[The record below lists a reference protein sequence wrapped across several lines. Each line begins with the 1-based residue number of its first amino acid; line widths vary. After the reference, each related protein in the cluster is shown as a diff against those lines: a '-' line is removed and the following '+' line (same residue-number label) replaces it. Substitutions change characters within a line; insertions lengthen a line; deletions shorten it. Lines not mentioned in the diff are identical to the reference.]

1 MAERQYAEALAATE
15 QAQSFERAGQAAQ
28 AVPLFQQALRIL
40 KRLSMVESAA
50 QRARLQPTIAEL
62 TTRVAALQQSS
73 DFLLAHAME
82 QHAAAREAEDSGSTK
97 TDIVIDRYIAAAETY
112 MQALNALPANEATA
126 RAALKEQLEYIIDY
140 VSQLKAQAQTTQNQ
154 IQQQVEYSSDD
165 VDITALQ
172 WPEPPIL
179 QHRTA
184 HVTPVYASAAVRP
197 VAEEEQKKEEK
208 PGAAYTPQELD
219 VLRRSSQI
227 NGHLFVPWLDDLDA
241 QEKFSLPEPFDDPD
255 GHVPLSAKQKKKE
268 ATWMRPSD
276 YAAKCGHA
284 PVMIAHG
291 GVNPLV
297 VKQDIVTDC
306 SFVASLCIAAA
317 YEQRFQKRLITNII
331 FPADPRTKQP
341 VYNPFGNASSGQL
354 LSSCTTRKNELWVSL
369 IEKAYLKLNGG
380 YDFPGGNSGIDLFA
394 LTGWIPERVPVSE
407 LIDAPSTEERL
418 WEQLKSAFHYG
429 DCIITM
435 STGDITKQKAKAIGL
450 VPMHVYA
457 VLNVYELSNNS
468 NLSREGKKI
477 RLLQVKNP
485 WRKMSW
491 KGPYSR
497 HDKTRWD
504 SAVGDELRAYQRQFY
519 ASEETESEEAGGQQ
533 DDGLFWIDFE
543 SVKQYFESLYMNWN
557 PELFPYKGVCHEH
570 WPVELGPVN
579 DSLTLGFNPQ
589 YSLTFCKTGSSREGA
604 TAAAGSCTVWV
615 LLSRHVSTIERDT
628 DYSNQQFLTLHVYR
642 GTPGKRVFYNHCAVS
657 RGTYSNNPHTLVSL
671 DLDLA
676 DDSEPC
682 FTLVAS
688 QYEKFAALDYTL
700 SIFSTRPFTCE
711 PIPQFVTK
719 SPTSIVIPGA
729 WDSACAGGR
738 PFYSAFMNNPQFH
751 LQLQKPCRSLFLFL
765 ETEVF
770 FSEDTKTASF
780 PVNLRAAL
788 HTRERVCGLHGAG
801 NTDSADDEPLKVLS
815 SGVLGKF
822 TLRVV
827 SDPPAGASIAYRQI
841 PSEGHGMELTR
852 LRGKWDT
859 QTGSAA
865 GCSNYGCYTFN
876 PKYLVHVIQECDILA
891 RLVVLEPEADA
902 APGESPTEGD
912 STAPP
917 SINVSVFESTS
928 EGDLLLSTN
937 PKLAFAGATSAR
949 GVYHLRLHEFGTSDH
964 PQNDDEQDMPKL
976 TGQRATTKARHNRQ
990 QRYREKQRQYVDR
1003 LETTVKRLRMDVDQR
1018 LIKRLNIQRAA
1029 PIRPKASNV
1038 VACMREC
1045 MNTFESG
1052 TRDQQT
1058 QFLMSGTCSD
1068 VRFEDHIGREYIL
1081 EQWADF
1087 ACFLNEAAPMLEHC
1101 EFSADILDQDVSVG
1115 HVSAL
1120 LVLRPTR
1127 RSLATLFPHCFSNM
1141 RLRDRMLQS
1150 PSIRLPMTVLF
1161 QFDEQGKVCRYAP
1174 TIDFVTGLYA
1184 VIRDYRDV
1192 ASILESANI
1201 NASGQIC
1208 GGLSSVAMSQVGIS
1222 YCGDNGHYRTETE
1235 PSCPRST
1242 TSHVDKLSHLDRGSD
1257 KPL

>member
-15 QAQSFERAGQAAQ
+15 QAQSFERAGQAAK
-28 AVPLFQQALRIL
+28 AVPFFLQALRIL
-40 KRLSMVESAA
+40 KRLAVIESAA

-62 TTRVAALQQSS
+62 TTRVSELQKSS
-73 DFLLAHAME
+73 DYLLAHAME
-82 QHAAAREAEDSGSTK
+82 QHAAAREAEKSDSTK

-112 MQALNALPANEATA
+112 MQALNALPTSEVAA
-126 RAALKEQLEYIIDY
+126 RAAIKEQLEYVIDY
-140 VSQLKAQAQTTQNQ
+140 VSQLKAQTQTTRHQ
-154 IQQQVEYSSDD
+154 IQQQIEDNSND
-165 VDITALQ
+165 VDVAALQ
-172 WPEPPIL
+172 WPEPPML
-179 QHRTA
+179 QHKTA
-184 HVTPVYASAAVRP
+184 HVTPAYASAAMPAAKPAPEV
-197 VAEEEQKKEEK
+197 EQTKEEK

-241 QEKFSLPEPFDDPD
+241 QEKFSLPEPFEDPD

-276 YAAKCGHA
+276 YAAICGHA
-284 PVMIAHG
+284 PVMIAQG

-317 YEQRFQKRLITNII
+317 YEQRFQKHLITNII

-341 VYNPFGNASSGQL
+341 VYNPFGKYVVKLWANGVPRKVVIDDLLPVNASSGQL

-407 LIDAPSTEERL
+407 LIDAPNKEERL

-435 STGDITKQKAKAIGL
+435 STGDITKQEAKAIGL

-457 VLNVYELSNNS
+457 VLNVYELSNTS
-468 NLSREGKKI
+468 DSSQEGKKV

-504 SAVGDELRAYQRQFY
+504 SAIGDELRAYQRQFY
-519 ASEETESEEAGGQQ
+519 ASEATESEEASGQK

-557 PELFPYKGVCHEH
+557 PELFPYKGVFHEH

-589 YSLTFCKTGSSREGA
+589 YSLTFCKTAPSQEGA

-642 GTPGKRVFYNHCAVS
+642 GTPGKRVFYNHRAVS
-657 RGTYSNNPHTLVSL
+657 RGMYSNNPHTLVSL

-676 DDSEPC
+676 DDSERC

-700 SIFSTRPFTCE
+700 SVFSTRPFTCE
-711 PIPQFVTK
+711 PNPQFVTRA
-719 SPTSIVIPGA
+719 PTSIVIPGA

-738 PFYSAFMNNPQFH
+738 PFYSTFMNNPQFH

-765 ETEVF
+765 ETEAF
-770 FSEDTKTASF
+770 FSQDTTTASF
-780 PVNLRAAL
+780 PINLRAAL
-788 HTRERVCGLHGAG
+788 HTRERVCGLHAAG
-801 NTDSADDEPLKVLS
+801 NDEEQLKVLS
-815 SGVLGKF
+815 SGEYRPGFCFIEVDSAVLASGLHDVVLIPSTFEQGVLGKF

-841 PSEGHGMELTR
+841 PAEGHGMELTR
-852 LRGKWDT
+852 LRGKWDM

-876 PKYLVHVIQECDILA
+876 PKYLVHVTQECDILA
-891 RLVVLEPEADA
+891 RLVVLDPEVDA
-902 APGESPTEGD
+902 AAGESPTEEE
-912 STAPP
+912 SLPPP

-937 PKLAFAGATSAR
+937 PKQAFAGATSAG
-949 GVYHLRLHEFGTSDH
+949 GVYVSGAPSGALAKASRRFPPGWYIVLPSTFEPQDWSFELRL
-964 PQNDDEQDMPKL
+964 
-976 TGQRATTKARHNRQ
+976 
-990 QRYREKQRQYVDR
+990 Y
-1003 LETTVKRLRMDVDQR
+1003 
-1018 LIKRLNIQRAA
+1018 
-1029 PIRPKASNV
+1029 AS
-1038 VACMREC
+1038 A
-1045 MNTFESG
+1045 
-1052 TRDQQT
+1052 
-1058 QFLMSGTCSD
+1058 
-1068 VRFEDHIGREYIL
+1068 
-1081 EQWADF
+1081 
-1087 ACFLNEAAPMLEHC
+1087 
-1101 EFSADILDQDVSVG
+1101 
-1115 HVSAL
+1115 
-1120 LVLRPTR
+1120 
-1127 RSLATLFPHCFSNM
+1127 
-1141 RLRDRMLQS
+1141 
-1150 PSIRLPMTVLF
+1150 
-1161 QFDEQGKVCRYAP
+1161 
-1174 TIDFVTGLYA
+1174 
-1184 VIRDYRDV
+1184 
-1192 ASILESANI
+1192 
-1201 NASGQIC
+1201 
-1208 GGLSSVAMSQVGIS
+1208 
-1222 YCGDNGHYRTETE
+1222 
-1235 PSCPRST
+1235 
-1242 TSHVDKLSHLDRGSD
+1242 HVDARLL
-1257 KPL
+1257 

>member
-1 MAERQYAEALAATE
+1 MYR
-15 QAQSFERAGQAAQ
+15 
-28 AVPLFQQALRIL
+28 
-40 KRLSMVESAA
+40 
-50 QRARLQPTIAEL
+50 
-62 TTRVAALQQSS
+62 SS
-73 DFLLAHAME
+73 
-82 QHAAAREAEDSGSTK
+82 RRG
-97 TDIVIDRYIAAAETY
+97 
-112 MQALNALPANEATA
+112 
-126 RAALKEQLEYIIDY
+126 
-140 VSQLKAQAQTTQNQ
+140 
-154 IQQQVEYSSDD
+154 SDD
-165 VDITALQ
+165 TESDPA
-172 WPEPPIL
+172 
-179 QHRTA
+179 TA

-208 PGAAYTPQELD
+208 PGAARTCATVGQAEEEGGD
-219 VLRRSSQI
+219 V
-227 NGHLFVPWLDDLDA
+227 D
-241 QEKFSLPEPFDDPD
+241 E
-255 GHVPLSAKQKKKE
+255 
-268 ATWMRPSD
+268 TSD

-407 LIDAPSTEERL
+407 LIDAPNTEERL

-435 STGDITKQKAKAIGL
+435 STGIS
-450 VPMHVYA
+450 P
-457 VLNVYELSNNS
+457 
-468 NLSREGKKI
+468 SRRPKP
-477 RLLQVKNP
+477 LDSFPCTSTLC
-485 WRKMSW
+485 STC
-491 KGPYSR
+491 PYSR

-589 YSLTFCKTGSSREGA
+589 YSLTFCKTGSSEKEQPLQLDHAPCGF
-604 TAAAGSCTVWV
+604 C
-615 LLSRHVSTIERDT
+615 
-628 DYSNQQFLTLHVYR
+628 FR
-642 GTPGKRVFYNHCAVS
+642 GI
-657 RGTYSNNPHTLVSL
+657 NNPHTLVSL

-801 NTDSADDEPLKVLS
+801 NADSADDEPLKVLS
-815 SGVLGKF
+815 SGEYRPGFCFIEVDAAILASGLHDVVLIPSTFEQGVLGKF

-876 PKYLVHVIQECDILA
+876 PTYLVHVIQECDILA

-949 GVYHLRLHEFGTSDH
+949 GVYVSGAPSGVLAKATRRFPPGWYIVLPSTFEPQELSFELRIYASAH
-964 PQNDDEQDMPKL
+964 
-976 TGQRATTKARHNRQ
+976 
-990 QRYREKQRQYVDR
+990 VD
-1003 LETTVKRLRMDVDQR
+1003 RLRMDVDQR

-1045 MNTFESG
+1045 MKTFESG

-1127 RSLATLFPHCFSNM
+1127 RSLATLLPHCFSNM

-1161 QFDEQGKVCRYAP
+1161 QFDEQDKVCRYAP

-1201 NASGQIC
+1201 NASGQIR

-1242 TSHVDKLSHLDRGSD
+1242 TSHVDKLSVGFPFSSD
-1257 KPL
+1257 EDTRPS